1 VSFVQMAFKYLTVEL
16 AEAFVRSSSESIRK

>member
-1 VSFVQMAFKYLTVEL
+1 MAFKYLTVEL